1 MTVGNQVFPHCPDAY
16 GLFRFGAATLGWDAI
31 RSDSAGERPSDSMN
45 GSVTTSQRAMF
56 VFICFVWGTTWL
68 AMKIGISTVSPGVF
82 AGLRWSI
89 AGALILAYRRF
100 KGQRVMPPPRLIPR
114 LVFVSVILITLNQ
127 VIQLYGLKYITAGLA
142 AVISSAL
149 TPIAL
154 LVFAVAAGQERFSAR
169 QMAALSVGVLG
180 VFLLFGP
187 AAVAG
192 TLDVWEVIGA
202 AGVTIACL
210 FYTAGSVMTRP
221 IMRTLEPVQL
231 AGLTDVIGGMIM
243 LVAALCVEPGAW
255 QSMAFHWG
263 WPAFLAWL
271 YLLVPGALMS
281 TTMYFLL
288 VRDWGASRPGTYAFI
303 SPVIAV
309 AIGCGFF
316 GEKLDWGDA
325 SGMTLMLGAAGL
337 ALRPAPRRV
346 AAAVVSVS
354 AARVG

>member
-1 MTVGNQVFPHCPDAY
+1 
-16 GLFRFGAATLGWDAI
+16 
-31 RSDSAGERPSDSMN
+31 
-45 GSVTTSQRAMF
+45 MF

-68 AMKIGISTVSPGVF
+68 AMKIGITTVSPGVF

-89 AGALILAYRRF
+89 AGALILSFRRF
-100 KGQRVMPPPRLIPR
+100 RGRRVMPPPRLIPR

-154 LVFAVAAGQERFSAR
+154 LVFSVTAGQERFSPR
-169 QMAALSVGVLG
+169 QLGAMVVGVIG
-180 VFLLFGP
+180 VVLLFGP
-187 AAVAG
+187 SAAAG

-202 AGVTIACL
+202 AGVTIGVLC
-210 FYTAGSVMTRP
+210 YTAGSVMTRP

-231 AGLTDVIGGMIM
+231 AGLTDLIGG
-243 LVAALCVEPGAW
+243 LVLLVSALVVEPGAW
-255 QSMAFHWG
+255 ASMHLHWG

-271 YLLVPGALMS
+271 YLLIPGSLMS

-309 AIGCGFF
+309 VIGCSLF

-325 SGMTLMLGAAGL
+325 SGMTLMLGAAWL
-337 ALRPAPRRV
+337 ALRPPSRPKV
-346 AAAVVSVS
+346 PLVVRSVTN
-354 AARVG
+354 